1 MFGQLSFLVQF
12 QETQTFFEVPQLNI
26 LPEPVNMVRWFCCQM
41 SAYVAILHVA
51 AAVSVKCTNDCGVG
65 FSYAILQA
73 IEMKYV
79 F

>member
-1 MFGQLSFLVQF
+1 
-12 QETQTFFEVPQLNI
+12 
-26 LPEPVNMVRWFCCQM
+26 MVCWFCCQM

-65 FSYAILQA
+65 FSYAILQG